1 MHSTQIKRTLELIW
15 VKASLNLRSEASVN
29 YLSYAW
35 WVIEP
40 LLHMVVYYVVFS
52 FLLARGGEN
61 YVAFLLTGLIPWLWF
76 SKTISHTMGS
86 ILQGKQLMNQ
96 LYIPKLFFPLTFVV
110 QDAVK
115 QVIVFV
121 LLLTFLAFYG
131 IVPSLI
137 WFHVIPVLMVQL
149 LLIIGCSL
157 IAALIV
163 PFVRD
168 MSFVIPTGLQFMMF
182 CSGIFF
188 SHHDIPESVLHYFFL
203 NPMAVI
209 LAAFRDVLVD
219 NIIPNYSQLGYVA
232 LLSAIF
238 IIVSALLYK
247 KLEYVLPRVVL
258 E

>member
-1 MHSTQIKRTLELIW
+1 MQSIGLKRTVELIW

-52 FLLARGGEN
+52 FLLARGGDN

-76 SKTISHTMGS
+76 AKTVSHTMGS

-96 LYIPKLFFPLTFVV
+96 LYIPKIFFPLTFVL
-110 QDAVK
+110 QNSIK
-115 QVIVFV
+115 QIFVFT
-121 LLLTFLAFYG
+121 LLLVFLIFYG
-131 IVPSLI
+131 ISPSFVWFYSIPIILI
-137 WFHVIPVLMVQL
+137 QL
-149 LLIIGCSL
+149 LFIIGCSL
-157 IAALIV
+157 LAALIV
-163 PFVRD
+163 PFIRD

-188 SHHDIPESVLHYFFL
+188 SHHDIPEHVQYYFFL

-219 NIIPNYSQLGYVA
+219 GVTPNFIQLGYVGIISM
-232 LLSAIF
+232 LLIVIAIW
-238 IIVSALLYK
+238 LYK

>member
-1 MHSTQIKRTLELIW
+1 MHSTQLKRTLELIW

-40 LLHMVVYYVVFS
+40 LLHMVVYYVVFF
-52 FLLARGGEN
+52 FLLARGGDN

-86 ILQGKQLMNQ
+86 ILHGKQLMNQ
-96 LYIPKLFFPLTFVV
+96 LYIPKVFFPLTFVV

-115 QVIVFV
+115 QAIVFM
-121 LLLTFLAFYG
+121 LLLTFLVIYG
-131 IVPSLI
+131 IHPSLI
-137 WFHVIPVLMVQL
+137 WFHAISVVLIQF
-149 LLIIGCSL
+149 LLIVGCSL
-157 IAALIV
+157 IAAIIV

-188 SHHDIPESVLHYFFL
+188 SHHDIPETVHHYFFL

-209 LAAFRDVLVD
+209 LVAYRDVLVD
-219 NIIPNYSQLGYVA
+219 GIVPNYEQLGLVT
-232 LLSAIF
+232 LCSLIL
-238 IIVSALLYK
+238 IVLATFLYK